1 MFFLA
6 QVYENFLALKRK
18 EFFYRKLNKVN
29 PGGKSMKKLIC
40 LVAMLFA
47 VTNAFALPK
56 GYTELEWIKLAG
68 RQYIDTGVVLKST
81 TNIEHVMKAKL
92 NTAGSDFQTFAG
104 FMASGTTP
112 RYGFSAYSGSW
123 MIGINTTKNGS
134 RIDADE
140 HTLHFIT
147 TTSSQTLYDTDGKTI
162 LVTGDLTGSF
172 ADNTLSLYIGARHEP
187 GAVNNYVKG
196 YIGYTYLKQNGRMLY
211 EYIPAKRDSDGV
223 VGMYDMVSQKF
234 LAGSGGFEAGPVA
247 SGGRSGDGKIVI
259 ATKKYNEN
267 VFAPV
272 SQTLA
277 GLRSNISDIV
287 DDVYAQATDIADLN
301 SQKQTRPATGCP
313 AGKKCLLVKT
323 PAGQNAWY
331 EIADCGEDMFLS
343 NVGSNITFGGT
354 YYGGY
359 KDGSTAERACAASGA
374 NCANN
379 GWMRSFANGVVY
391 GEAIRLSVAQSTGT
405 VVELPSNIQNDPNG
419 RNCLCRATG
428 YRLKNGNSYGSMV
441 SVTTDKWYVS
451 HGMGYS
457 GSTCQHNC
465 AFDGDQQPDGGIDVP
480 YYAAISNTCGGSVA
494 SAAMCTYNRWFA
506 SIIQENLTTGVIG
519 YDGNNGDHNTGLCAN
534 PSGTDATWCASSS
547 TAHSTVETSWCNND
561 GTQCYPNSWIVNY
574 SMNASATEGAN
585 NPKLYGRAFCTDMST
600 AGMVAGT
607 LLTASQIGT
616 KSIEG
621 YSRDSDSLACVCQVQ
636 GYKNASASNMTSVQ
650 SNYIYVDKNG
660 KCHEYCQNYCAN
672 YFKNNPHN
680 DLIRELAGTCPL

>member
-1 MFFLA
+1 
-6 QVYENFLALKRK
+6 
-18 EFFYRKLNKVN
+18 
-29 PGGKSMKKLIC
+29 MKKIIC

-47 VTNAFALPK
+47 VTNAFALPT
-56 GYTELEWIKLAG
+56 GFTELEYIKLAG

-92 NTAGSDFQTFAG
+92 NTADSDFQTFSG

-112 RYGFSAYSGSW
+112 RYGFSAYSSNW
-123 MIGINTTKNGS
+123 MIGINETKSGS
-134 RIDADE
+134 RIDANE

-147 TTSSQTLYDTDGKTI
+147 TTNSQTLYDTDGKTI
-162 LVTGDLTGSF
+162 LATGGLTGSF

-187 GAVNNYVKG
+187 GAVTNYVKG

-223 VGMYDMVSQKF
+223 VGMYDTVSQRF

-287 DDVYAQATDIADLN
+287 DDVYAQATDIADLT

-343 NVGSNITFGGT
+343 NVGSNVTFGGT

-359 KDGSTAERACAASGA
+359 TEGSTTYRACAASGA
-374 NCANN
+374 SCASN
-379 GWMRSFANGVVY
+379 GWMRSFANGAVY
-391 GEAIRLSVAQSTGT
+391 GEAIRLSVSQQEGT
-405 VVELPSNIQNDPNG
+405 VVTLPSGTQNDPNG

-428 YRLKNGNSYGSMV
+428 YRLKNGNSYGSLVAV
-441 SVTTDKWYVS
+441 STDKWYIA
-451 HGMGYS
+451 HGTAHNDH
-457 GSTCQHNC
+457 TCQHNC

-494 SAAMCTYNRWFA
+494 SAAMCTYDVWFA
-506 SIIQENLTTGVIG
+506 SLITGSVSSVSVG
-519 YDGNNGDHNTGLCAN
+519 YASMQAPTTGLCLN
-534 PSGTDATWCASSS
+534 PASGTTVYTWCNSSAASN
-547 TAHSTVETSWCNND
+547 ATVATSWCHEDSSNNNRTC
-561 GTQCYPNSWIVNY
+561 GQNSWIVRY
-574 SMNASATEGAN
+574 AKTSSVSGGVN
-585 NPKLYGRAFCTDMST
+585 NPELYGRAFCTDLDATNIS
-600 AGMVAGT
+600 AGT
-607 LLTASQIGT
+607 VLTESQIGN
-616 KSIEG
+616 KSLLG
-621 YSRDSDSLACVCQVQ
+621 YGVTGSNNLGLACVCQLQ
-636 GYKNASASNMTSVQ
+636 GYKNAGNFSMTTIQNPTKYLYSGVM
-650 SNYIYVDKNG
+650 NG
-660 KCHEYCQNYCAN
+660 KCLQGCQGWCTD
-672 YFKNNPHN
+672 YFSQHRDNG
-680 DLIRELAGTCPL
+680 ITRELAGTCPL

>member
-1 MFFLA
+1 
-6 QVYENFLALKRK
+6 
-18 EFFYRKLNKVN
+18 
-29 PGGKSMKKLIC
+29 MKKLIC

-56 GYTELEWIKLAG
+56 GYTELQYIVSDG
-68 RQYIDTGVVLKST
+68 RQRIDTGVTATKNTAIETKFINHYSEST
-81 TNIEHVMKAKL
+81 TRIVIADSWRSPSFELSIVAQTNAPLRFGNQTLTKTSFWAVNKL
-92 NTAGSDFQTFAG
+92 YTVSMNSEGISINGTLEKW
-104 FMASGTTP
+104 SGTPGDFTSQQL
-112 RYGFSAYSGSW
+112 RMFGVTDDSSRGAIITMYY
-123 MIGINTTKNGS
+123 MKIYENGS
-134 RIDADE
+134 
-140 HTLHFIT
+140 
-147 TTSSQTLYDTDGKTI
+147 
-162 LVTGDLTGSF
+162 LV
-172 ADNTLSLYIGARHEP
+172 H
-187 GAVNNYVKG
+187 NYV
-196 YIGYTYLKQNGRMLY
+196 
-211 EYIPAKRDSDGV
+211 PAKQDSDGAI
-223 VGMYDMVSQKF
+223 GMYDTVLQRFMAN
-234 LAGSGGFEAGPVA
+234 AGSGGFEAGPVA

-343 NVGSNITFGGT
+343 NVGSSITFGGT

-359 KDGSTAERACAASGA
+359 KDGSTAERACAANGA

-391 GEAIRLSVAQSTGT
+391 GDAIRLSVAQSAGT

-494 SAAMCTYNRWFA
+494 SAAMCTYDVWFA
-506 SIIQENLTTGVIG
+506 SLITGSTSSVSVG
-519 YDGNNGDHNTGLCAN
+519 YASMQAPTTGLCLN
-534 PSGTDATWCASSS
+534 PASGTTVYTWCNSSAASN
-547 TAHSTVETSWCNND
+547 ATVATSWCHEDSSNNRTC
-561 GTQCYPNSWIVNY
+561 GQNSWIVRY
-574 SMNASATEGAN
+574 EKTSSVSGGVN
-585 NPKLYGRAFCTDMST
+585 NPELYGRAFCTDLDATNIS
-600 AGMVAGT
+600 AGT
-607 LLTASQIGT
+607 VLTESQIGN
-616 KSIEG
+616 KSLVG
-621 YSRDSDSLACVCQVQ
+621 YGVTGSNNLGLACVCQLQ
-636 GYKNASASNMTSVQ
+636 GYKNAGNFSMNTIQNPTKYLYSGVM
-650 SNYIYVDKNG
+650 NG
-660 KCHEYCQNYCAN
+660 KCLQGCQGWCTD
-672 YFKNNPHN
+672 YFSQHRDNG
-680 DLIRELAGTCPL
+680 ITRELAGTCPL